1 MLCTRVAPPKPLTTP
16 AAVAN
21 QYPSTT
27 RAGATGFGF
36 PPFTATVDVV
46 ALIGTAVVGVP
57 TLVVV
62 DDVGPP
68 AVVVDVVTFV
78 GEVVVDD
85 EPEPVAD
92 VVVVDDVLF
101 VAVGDVVG
109 DGNDV
114 EPPPPP
120 GTVGPVH
127 TSASE
132 MTVNE
137 PTKPAAAHSVA
148 LNVRAL
154 CARSTAVARAIVQ
167 VPGSACAGIVTRA
180 S

>member
-1 MLCTRVAPPKPLTTP
+1 MVEALD
-16 AAVAN
+16 
-21 QYPSTT
+21 
-27 RAGATGFGF
+27 AGSEVVVEDPVTGLDVSV
-36 PPFTATVDVV
+36 VDVV
-46 ALIGTAVVGVP
+46 AFVAEG
-57 TLVVV
+57 
-62 DDVGPP
+62 D
-68 AVVVDVVTFV
+68 VDVDTE
-78 GEVVVDD
+78 GIEVLLVS
-85 EPEPVAD
+85 
-92 VVVVDDVLF
+92 F

-154 CARSTAVARAIVQ
+154 
-167 VPGSACAGIVTRA
+167 
-180 S
+180 